1 MSQVIP
7 TQGVQN
13 NHIEAF
19 EIDFNQYIRERRQDC
34 RSWNQTITGTLSNR
48 IEQCKFAI
56 EKLDKEIEFCD
67 ERASSIELD
76 RVSPPDYQ
84 GWLLESY
91 EQLLNILYALKAWFR
106 QYQDDYEALRH
117 ALSNRDAVTAE
128 EIQRNLEEPSEYGL
142 LNYEEED
149 RFELEGDWEME
160 DDSDDGSESGFE
172 DDPEQS

>member
-1 MSQVIP
+1 MSQVTP
-7 TQGVQN
+7 TQRVQN

-19 EIDFNQYIRERRQDC
+19 EIDFNEYIRERRQDC

-48 IEQCKFAI
+48 IEQCKIAI
-56 EKLDKEIEFCD
+56 EKLDREIEFCD

-106 QYQDDYEALRH
+106 QYQDDYEALHH

-128 EIQRNLEEPSEYGL
+128 EIQRDLEEPSEYGMPT
-142 LNYEEED
+142 EEYQ
-149 RFELEGDWEME
+149 FELEGDSEMENDSE
-160 DDSDDGSESGFE
+160 DDSESVFE
-172 DDPEQS
+172 DNPEQS